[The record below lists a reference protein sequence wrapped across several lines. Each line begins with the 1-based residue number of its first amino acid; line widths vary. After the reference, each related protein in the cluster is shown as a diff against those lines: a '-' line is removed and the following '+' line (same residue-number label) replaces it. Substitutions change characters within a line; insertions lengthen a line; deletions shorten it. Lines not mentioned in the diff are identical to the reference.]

1 MTDVAVT
8 GSQVMDRPRLHQRQT
23 VSRGRRW
30 RNRLAAV
37 TAGAML
43 LVALIPLFA
52 LLGFTITRGAHRLSP
67 SFLTHSMAGIPP
79 LSPGGG
85 IYHAIIGTLEQ
96 VTLAAVLAVP
106 LGLLVAVFL
115 VETPM
120 RGLTGPVRLL
130 VDVMTGIPSIVT
142 GLFVFSFWVVGLHR
156 GFSGVAGS
164 IALMILMLPVVI
176 RSAEEMLR
184 LVPQSLREA
193 ALALGLPRWRTT
205 WSVVLPAAR
214 GGITT
219 GVLLAIARVTGE
231 TAPLLLTVGNNAFIN
246 TNPLHGQQA
255 SLPVFVFNQTG
266 SAFDAAVQ
274 RAWAGALA
282 LIAFVVIV
290 YMTARLLTRS
300 NPPR

>member
-1 MTDVAVT
+1 MTELAIPEPRATVR
-8 GSQVMDRPRLHQRQT
+8 SRLHQRRT
-23 VSRGRRW
+23 VSAARRW
-30 RNRLAAV
+30 RNRAAA
-37 TAGAML
+37 AGSGLML
-43 LVALIPLFA
+43 LLALTPLFA
-52 LLGFTITRGAHRLSP
+52 LIGFTITRGLNRLTP
-67 SFLTHSMAGIPP
+67 AFLTHSMAGIPP

-85 IYHAIIGTLEQ
+85 IYHAMIGTLEQ
-96 VTLAAVLAVP
+96 VLVATLLAVP

-115 VETPM
+115 AELPAT
-120 RGLTGPVRLL
+120 TITAPVRLL

-164 IALMILMLPVVI
+164 LALTILMLPVVV

-184 LVPQSLREA
+184 LVPRSLREA
-193 ALALGLPRWRTT
+193 ALALGLPKWRTT
-205 WSVVLPAAR
+205 WSIVLPAAR
-214 GGITT
+214 SGITT

-266 SAFDAAVQ
+266 SAFDVAVH
-274 RAWAGALA
+274 RAWAGALV
-282 LIAFVVIV
+282 LIAFVVVV
-290 YMTARLLTRS
+290 YLTARLLTRS
-300 NPPR
+300 KFPR

>member
-1 MTDVAVT
+1 MTDVAMT
-8 GSQVMDRPRLHQRQT
+8 GSQVMTRPRLHQRQT

-30 RNRLAAV
+30 RNWLATV

-266 SAFDAAVQ
+266 SAFDVAVQ

>member
-1 MTDVAVT
+1 MTDLAIPELQATV
-8 GSQVMDRPRLHQRQT
+8 RPGLHQRRT
-23 VSRGRRW
+23 VSASRRW
-30 RNRLAAV
+30 RNRAAAV
-37 TAGAML
+37 GTLLML
-43 LVALIPLFA
+43 LIALTPLFA
-52 LLGFTITRGAHRLSP
+52 LIGFTVQRGVSRLTP
-67 SFLTHSMAGIPP
+67 AFLTHSMAGIPP

-85 IYHAIIGTLEQ
+85 IYHAMIGTLEQ
-96 VTLAAVLAVP
+96 VLLATLFAVP

-115 VETPM
+115 AELPANRITA
-120 RGLTGPVRLL
+120 PVRLL

-156 GFSGVAGS
+156 GFSGVAGAF
-164 IALMILMLPVVI
+164 ALMILMLPVVI

-184 LVPQSLREA
+184 LVPRSLREA
-193 ALALGLPRWRTT
+193 ALALGLPKWRTT
-205 WSVVLPAAR
+205 WSIVLPAAR

-266 SAFDAAVQ
+266 SAFDVAVQ
-274 RAWAGALA
+274 RAWAGALV
-282 LIAFVVIV
+282 LIAFVVVV
-290 YMTARLLTRS
+290 YLTARLLTRS
-300 NPPR
+300 NSSR

>member
-1 MTDVAVT
+1 MTDVAMT
-8 GSQVMDRPRLHQRQT
+8 GSQMMARPRLHQRQT
-23 VSRGRRW
+23 VSRARRW
-30 RNRLAAV
+30 RNRLATV

-266 SAFDAAVQ
+266 SAFDVAVQ

-282 LIAFVVIV
+282 LIAFVVVV

-300 NPPR
+300 NAPR

>member
-1 MTDVAVT
+1 MT
-8 GSQVMDRPRLHQRQT
+8 GSQVMARPRLHQRQT
-23 VSRGRRW
+23 VSRARRW
-30 RNRLAAV
+30 RNRLATV

-85 IYHAIIGTLEQ
+85 VYHAIIGTLEQ

-115 VETPM
+115 VETPL

-266 SAFDAAVQ
+266 SAFDVAVQ

-282 LIAFVVIV
+282 LIAFVVVV

-300 NPPR
+300 NAPR

>member
-1 MTDVAVT
+1 MSELALPRPDIA
-8 GSQVMDRPRLHQRQT
+8 DRARLNDRRT
-23 VSRGRRW
+23 VSAGRRW
-30 RNRLAAV
+30 RNRLAA
-37 TAGAML
+37 ASAALML
-43 LVALIPLFA
+43 LIALIPLFA
-52 LLGFTITRGAHRLSP
+52 LLGFTVMRGAKRLSP
-67 SFLTHSMAGIPP
+67 AFLTHSMAGIPP

-85 IYHAIIGTLEQ
+85 IYHAMIGTLEQ
-96 VTLAAVLAVP
+96 VILATLLAVP

-115 VETPM
+115 AETPT
-120 RGLTGPVRLL
+120 RAITTPVRLL

-156 GFSGVAGS
+156 GFSGLAGAF
-164 IALMILMLPVVI
+164 ALMILMLPVVV

-193 ALALGLPRWRTT
+193 AMALGLPRWRTT

-266 SAFDAAVQ
+266 SAFDVAVQ
-274 RAWAGALA
+274 RAWAGALV
-282 LIAFVVIV
+282 LIAFVVVV
-290 YMTARLLTRS
+290 YLTARLLTRS
-300 NPPR
+300 NNPR

>member
-1 MTDVAVT
+1 MTNVAVT
-8 GSQVMDRPRLHQRQT
+8 WSQVMDRPRLHQRQT

-85 IYHAIIGTLEQ
+85 IYHAIIGTREQ

-266 SAFDAAVQ
+266 SAFDVAVQ

>member
-1 MTDVAVT
+1 MSELALPRPDIA
-8 GSQVMDRPRLHQRQT
+8 DRARLHDRRT
-23 VSRGRRW
+23 VSAGRRW
-30 RNRLAAV
+30 RNRLAA
-37 TAGAML
+37 ASAALML
-43 LVALIPLFA
+43 LIALIPLFA
-52 LLGFTITRGAHRLSP
+52 LLGFTVMRGAKRLSP
-67 SFLTHSMAGIPP
+67 AFLTHSMAGIPP

-85 IYHAIIGTLEQ
+85 IYHAMIGTLEQ
-96 VTLAAVLAVP
+96 VILATLLAVP

-115 VETPM
+115 AETPT
-120 RGLTGPVRLL
+120 RAITTPVRLL

-156 GFSGVAGS
+156 GFSGLAGS
-164 IALMILMLPVVI
+164 FALMILMLPVVV

-193 ALALGLPRWRTT
+193 AMALGLPRWRTT

-266 SAFDAAVQ
+266 SAFDVAVQ
-274 RAWAGALA
+274 RAWAGALV
-282 LIAFVVIV
+282 LIAFVVVV
-290 YMTARLLTRS
+290 YLTARLLTRS
-300 NPPR
+300 NNPR

>member
-1 MTDVAVT
+1 MTDYTLVGARFV
-8 GSQVMDRPRLHQRQT
+8 DRPRLHQRRT
-23 VSRGRRW
+23 VGRGRRW
-30 RNRLAAV
+30 RNRLAMA
-37 TAGAML
+37 ACASML

-52 LLGFTITRGAHRLSP
+52 LLGFTVMRGAHRLSP
-67 SFLTHSMAGIPP
+67 AFLTHSMAGIPP

-85 IYHAIIGTLEQ
+85 IYHAAIGTLEQ

-106 LGLLVAVFL
+106 LGLLVAVFI
-115 VETPM
+115 VDSPV
-120 RGLTGPVRLL
+120 RGLVGPIRLL

-156 GFSGVAGS
+156 GFSGIAGS
-164 IALMILMLPVVI
+164 LALMILMLPVVV

-193 ALALGLPRWRTT
+193 SLALGLPHWRTT
-205 WSVVLPAAR
+205 WSIVLPAAR

-231 TAPLLLTVGNNAFIN
+231 TSPLLLTVGNNAFIN

-266 SAFDAAVQ
+266 SAFDVAVQ
-274 RAWAGALA
+274 RAWGGALA
-282 LIAFVVIV
+282 LIAFVVVV
-290 YMTARLLTRS
+290 YLAARLLTRS
-300 NPPR
+300 KIPR

>member
-1 MTDVAVT
+1 MTELVLSGAQVAE
-8 GSQVMDRPRLHQRQT
+8 RPRLHQRRT
-23 VSRGRRW
+23 VSKGRRW
-30 RNRLAAV
+30 RNRLAAI
-37 TAGAML
+37 TAAVML
-43 LVALIPLFA
+43 LVALTPLFA
-52 LLGFTITRGAHRLSP
+52 LLGFTVTRGIHRLSP

-85 IYHAIIGTLEQ
+85 IYHAVIGTLEQ
-96 VTLAAVLAVP
+96 VTLATVFAVP
-106 LGLLVAVFL
+106 LGLLVAVFI
-115 VETPM
+115 VEAPV
-120 RGLTGPVRLL
+120 RGLVGPIRLL

-184 LVPQSLREA
+184 LVPPSLREA

-266 SAFDAAVQ
+266 SAFDVAVQ

-282 LIAFVVIV
+282 LIAFVVVI
-290 YMTARLLTRS
+290 YLTARLLTRS
-300 NPPR
+300 NTPR

>member
-1 MTDVAVT
+1 MTELALPGRKT
-8 GSQVMDRPRLHQRQT
+8 TDRPRLHSRRT
-23 VSRGRRW
+23 VTAGRRL

-37 TAGAML
+37 TTASML
-43 LVALIPLFA
+43 LVAVVPLFA
-52 LLGFTITRGAHRLSP
+52 LIAFTASRGLHRLRP
-67 SFLTHSMAGIPP
+67 AFLTHSMAGIPP

-85 IYHAIIGTLEQ
+85 IYHAMIGTLEQ
-96 VTLAAVLAVP
+96 VLMATVLAVP
-106 LGLLVAVFL
+106 LGLLVAVFV
-115 VETPM
+115 VEAPV
-120 RGLTGPVRLL
+120 RGLVGPVRLL

-156 GFSGVAGS
+156 GFSGVAGA

-176 RSAEEMLR
+176 RSAEEMLQ
-184 LVPQSLREA
+184 LVPRSLREA
-193 ALALGLPRWRTT
+193 ALALGLSRWRTT
-205 WSVVLPAAR
+205 WSIVLPAAR

-266 SAFDAAVQ
+266 SSFDVAVQ
-274 RAWAGALA
+274 RAWAGALV
-282 LIAFVVIV
+282 LIVFVVVV
-290 YMTARLLTRS
+290 YLVARLLTRS
-300 NPPR
+300 KAPR

>member
-1 MTDVAVT
+1 MTDVALT

-23 VSRGRRW
+23 VSRARRW
-30 RNRLAAV
+30 RNRLATV

-43 LVALIPLFA
+43 LLALIPLFA
-52 LLGFTITRGAHRLSP
+52 LLGFTITRGSHRLSP

-266 SAFDAAVQ
+266 SAFDVAVQ

-300 NPPR
+300 NAPR

>member
-1 MTDVAVT
+1 MTDVAMT
-8 GSQVMDRPRLHQRQT
+8 GSQVMARPRLHQRQT
-23 VSRGRRW
+23 VSRARRW
-30 RNRLAAV
+30 RNRLATV
-37 TAGAML
+37 MTGAML

-52 LLGFTITRGAHRLSP
+52 LLGFTMTRGAHRLSP

-266 SAFDAAVQ
+266 SAFDVAVQ

-300 NPPR
+300 NAPR

>member
-1 MTDVAVT
+1 MTEVALARSPA
-8 GSQVMDRPRLHQRQT
+8 GERSQLHRCRT
-23 VSRGRRW
+23 VSASRRW
-30 RNRLAAV
+30 RNRLAAI

-52 LLGFTITRGAHRLSP
+52 LLGFTVMRGAHRLSP
-67 SFLTHSMAGIPP
+67 AFLTHSMAGIPP

-85 IYHAIIGTLEQ
+85 IYHAVIGTLEQ
-96 VTLAAVLAVP
+96 VMLATVLAVP

-115 VETPM
+115 VETPVRWM
-120 RGLTGPVRLL
+120 TGPVRLL

-156 GFSGVAGS
+156 GFSGIAGS
-164 IALMILMLPVVI
+164 LALMILMLPVVV

-184 LVPQSLREA
+184 LVPRSLREA
-193 ALALGLPRWRTT
+193 ALALGVTRWRTT

-219 GVLLAIARVTGE
+219 GVLLAVARVTGE

-266 SAFDAAVQ
+266 SAFDVAVE

-282 LIAFVVIV
+282 LIAFVVVV
-290 YMTARLLTRS
+290 YLAARMLTRS
-300 NPPR
+300 NSPR

>member
-1 MTDVAVT
+1 MTDVVVSPA
-8 GSQVMDRPRLHQRQT
+8 SMADRPRLHQRST
-23 VSRGRRW
+23 VSTGRRW

-37 TAGAML
+37 AAASML
-43 LVALIPLFA
+43 LLALVPLFA
-52 LLGFTITRGAHRLSP
+52 LLGFTVVRGAHRLTP
-67 SFLTHSMAGIPP
+67 AFLSHSMAGIPP

-85 IYHAIIGTLEQ
+85 IYHAMIGTLEQ
-96 VTLAAVLAVP
+96 VTLATVLAVP

-115 VETPM
+115 VETPV

-142 GLFVFSFWVVGLHR
+142 GLFVFSFWVIGLHR
-156 GFSGVAGS
+156 GFSGVAGA

-184 LVPQSLREA
+184 LVPRSLREA

-214 GGITT
+214 SGITT

-266 SAFDAAVQ
+266 SAFDVAVQ

-282 LIAFVVIV
+282 LIAFVVVV

-300 NPPR
+300 NSQR

>member
-1 MTDVAVT
+1 MSELALPRPDIA
-8 GSQVMDRPRLHQRQT
+8 DRARLHDRRT
-23 VSRGRRW
+23 VSAGRRW
-30 RNRLAAV
+30 RNRLAA
-37 TAGAML
+37 ASAALML
-43 LVALIPLFA
+43 LIALIPLFA
-52 LLGFTITRGAHRLSP
+52 LLGFTVMRGAKRLSP
-67 SFLTHSMAGIPP
+67 AFLTHSMAGIPP

-85 IYHAIIGTLEQ
+85 IYHAMIGTLEQ
-96 VTLAAVLAVP
+96 VILATLLAVP

-115 VETPM
+115 AETPT
-120 RGLTGPVRLL
+120 RAITTPVRLL

-156 GFSGVAGS
+156 GFSGLAGAF
-164 IALMILMLPVVI
+164 ALMILMLPVVV

-193 ALALGLPRWRTT
+193 AMALGLPRWRTT

-266 SAFDAAVQ
+266 SAFDVAVQ
-274 RAWAGALA
+274 RAWAGALV
-282 LIAFVVIV
+282 LIAFVVVV
-290 YMTARLLTRS
+290 YLTARLLTRS
-300 NPPR
+300 NNPR

>member
-1 MTDVAVT
+1 VT
-8 GSQVMDRPRLHQRQT
+8 ELTLAAARLVDRPGLHRRRT
-23 VSRGRRW
+23 VSRGRRL
-30 RNRLAAV
+30 RNRLAAI
-37 TAGAML
+37 TSASML
-43 LVALIPLFA
+43 LVALVPLFA
-52 LLGFTITRGAHRLSP
+52 LLGFTLVRGAHRLGP
-67 SFLTHSMAGIPP
+67 AFLTHSMAGIPP

-85 IYHAIIGTLEQ
+85 IYHAVIGTLEQ

-106 LGLLVAVFL
+106 LGLLVAVFIVEAPVRVL
-115 VETPM
+115 V
-120 RGLTGPVRLL
+120 GPIRLL

-156 GFSGVAGS
+156 GFSGIAGS
-164 IALMILMLPVVI
+164 LALMILMLPVVV

-193 ALALGLPRWRTT
+193 ALALGLPHWRTT

-246 TNPLHGQQA
+246 PNPLHGQQA

-266 SAFDAAVQ
+266 SAFDVAVQ
-274 RAWAGALA
+274 RAWGGALA
-282 LIAFVVIV
+282 LIAFVVVV
-290 YMTARLLTRS
+290 YLAARLLTGS
-300 NPPR
+300 KIPR

>member
-1 MTDVAVT
+1 
-8 GSQVMDRPRLHQRQT
+8 
-23 VSRGRRW
+23 
-30 RNRLAAV
+30 
-37 TAGAML
+37 ML

-52 LLGFTITRGAHRLSP
+52 LLGFTVTRGVHRLNP
-67 SFLTHSMAGIPP
+67 PFLTHSMAGIPP

-85 IYHAIIGTLEQ
+85 IYHAVIGTLEQ
-96 VTLAAVLAVP
+96 VTLATLLAVP

-115 VETPM
+115 VEAPV

-164 IALMILMLPVVI
+164 IALMILMLPVVV

-184 LVPQSLREA
+184 LVPSSLREA
-193 ALALGLPRWRTT
+193 ALALGLPQWRTT
-205 WSVVLPAAR
+205 WSIVLPTAR
-214 GGITT
+214 NGITT

-266 SAFDAAVQ
+266 SSFDVAVQ
-274 RAWAGALA
+274 RAWGGALA
-282 LIAFVVIV
+282 LIAFVVVV
-290 YMTARLLTRS
+290 YLTARLLTRS
-300 NPPR
+300 KSSR